1 VVNLKFVKSKERQWR
16 INLSALVLKTFK
28 GCAMSKR
35 NPFKPIFDKNSKIL
49 ILGSF
54 PSVVS
59 RKFGFYYANPQNRF
73 WRVLAGI
80 LNAPLPE
87 SIDEKIKFL
96 LAHRIAIYDAAISC
110 EIKGS
115 SDAKMTAVAP
125 ANLQPIF
132 SGARVVQVFANGGK
146 AHEICKKY
154 LEDEI
159 LKATKNVVIKL
170 PSTSP
175 ANAKFSID
183 KLASEWS
190 VIAEALK

>member
-1 VVNLKFVKSKERQWR
+1 
-16 INLSALVLKTFK
+16 
-28 GCAMSKR
+28 MSQTH
-35 NPFKPIFDKNSKIL
+35 PFKPIFDENSKIL

-54 PSVVS
+54 PSAPS
-59 RKFGFYYANPQNRF
+59 RKLGFYYANPQNRF
-73 WRVLAGI
+73 WRVLAQI
-80 LNAPLPE
+80 LNAPPPANTE
-87 SIDEKIKFL
+87 EKIKFL
-96 LAHRIAIYDAAISC
+96 LARGIAISDAAICC

-115 SDAKMTAVAP
+115 SDAKMTAVEP
-125 ANLQPIF
+125 ANLEPIF
-132 SGARVVQVFANGGK
+132 SGAHIAQVYANGGK
-146 AHEICKKY
+146 AYEICKKY

-190 VIAEALK
+190 AIAEA

>member
-1 VVNLKFVKSKERQWR
+1 
-16 INLSALVLKTFK
+16 
-28 GCAMSKR
+28 MSQTH
-35 NPFKPIFDKNSKIL
+35 PFKPIFDKNSKIL

-59 RKFGFYYANPQNRF
+59 RNFGFYYANPQNRF

-80 LNAPLPE
+80 LNASVPT
-87 SIDEKIKFL
+87 STDEKINFL

-115 SDAKMTAVAP
+115 SDAKMTAIAP
-125 ANLQPIF
+125 VNLEPIF
-132 SGARVVQVFANGGK
+132 GGARIAQVFANGGK
-146 AHEICKKY
+146 AYEICKKY

-183 KLASEWS
+183 KLANEWS
-190 VIAEALK
+190 AIAEALK

>member
-1 VVNLKFVKSKERQWR
+1 
-16 INLSALVLKTFK
+16 
-28 GCAMSKR
+28 MSQTH
-35 NPFKPIFDKNSKIL
+35 PFKPIFDKNSKIL

-59 RKFGFYYANPQNRF
+59 RKLGFYYANPQNRF

-80 LNAPLPE
+80 LNASTPV
-87 SIDEKIKFL
+87 STDEKIDFL
-96 LAHRIAIYDAAISC
+96 LASRIAIYDAAISC

-115 SDAKMTAVAP
+115 SDAKMTAIAP
-125 ANLQPIF
+125 ANLEPIF
-132 SGARVVQVFANGGK
+132 KVAKITQVYANGGK
-146 AHEICKKY
+146 AHEICEKY
-154 LEDEI
+154 LKNQI
-159 LKATKNVVIKL
+159 LNATGKEVAKL